1 MATRVS
7 IISLSIASVFTAVLL
22 IRTAIQGSSIQ
33 ALGQK
38 VVSGISVVGE
48 KQAQIKAQ
56 NHQYLSVEQQSYIQN
71 LKSVDLATQNSPQS
85 SLTQQALGSEDH
97 YLNQLFK
104 RVEDSVVQVTRI
116 IPTPSSQNPQ
126 GNSSALG
133 SGIVYDTNGHVITNN
148 HVVGN
153 AKIVDVTF
161 IDGNRHTAK
170 VVGTDVYN
178 DLAVLKIIGNLTKPV
193 IPLPL
198 GNSSALQVG
207 DRVIAI
213 GNPFGL
219 DDTMTTGIVSQTG
232 RLLPDSNMRFSIP
245 DVIQTDALIDPG
257 NSGGP
262 LLNMKRQVIGINTA
276 TVSDN
281 GAFSG
286 IGLAIPSDTAKRIIP
301 VLIEKG
307 NYTHPY
313 LGLNGATLTSD
324 LAASI
329 RGLNPD
335 FQGILVDSII
345 KGGAADKAGLHGS
358 STDQYGK
365 KHGGDVI
372 TAVDG
377 HQVKRMEDLISYIE
391 QHKSVGQKLMFT
403 VYRDGKTLNL
413 QAILQHRLSPLQ
425 SLKP

>member
-1 MATRVS
+1 MATRVR
-7 IISLSIASVFTAVLL
+7 IISLSITSVFTAVLL
-22 IRTAIQGSSIQ
+22 IQTAIQGSSIQ
-33 ALGQK
+33 ALGQM
-38 VVSGISVVGE
+38 VVSGISAVGD
-48 KQAQIKAQ
+48 KQAQITAQ
-56 NHQYLSVEQQSYIQN
+56 IHQYLSVEQQSYIQN

-133 SGIVYDTNGHVITNN
+133 SGIVYDTNGHIITNN

-193 IPLPL
+193 SPLPL

-219 DDTMTTGIVSQTG
+219 DDTMTTGIVSQ
-232 RLLPDSNMRFSIP
+232 IC
-245 DVIQTDALIDPG
+245 
-257 NSGGP
+257 
-262 LLNMKRQVIGINTA
+262 
-276 TVSDN
+276 
-281 GAFSG
+281 
-286 IGLAIPSDTAKRIIP
+286 
-301 VLIEKG
+301 
-307 NYTHPY
+307 
-313 LGLNGATLTSD
+313 
-324 LAASI
+324 
-329 RGLNPD
+329 
-335 FQGILVDSII
+335 
-345 KGGAADKAGLHGS
+345 
-358 STDQYGK
+358 
-365 KHGGDVI
+365 
-372 TAVDG
+372 
-377 HQVKRMEDLISYIE
+377 
-391 QHKSVGQKLMFT
+391 
-403 VYRDGKTLNL
+403 
-413 QAILQHRLSPLQ
+413 
-425 SLKP
+425 

>member
-1 MATRVS
+1 MTSQYFA
-7 IISLSIASVFTAVLL
+7 
-22 IRTAIQGSSIQ
+22 
-33 ALGQK
+33 
-38 VVSGISVVGE
+38 
-48 KQAQIKAQ
+48 KAQ
-56 NHQYLSVEQQSYIQN
+56 
-71 LKSVDLATQNSPQS
+71 KPDLPV
-85 SLTQQALGSEDH
+85 LGSEDH

-104 RVEDSVVQVTRI
+104 RVENSVVQVTRT
-116 IPTPSSQNPQ
+116 IPTPNSQNPQ
-126 GNSSALG
+126 GNGSALG
-133 SGIVYDTNGHVITNN
+133 SGIVYDTNGHIITNN
-148 HVVGN
+148 HVVDN
-153 AKIVDVTF
+153 AKTVDVTF
-161 IDGNRHTAK
+161 IDGNRYTAK
-170 VVGTDVYN
+170 VLGTDVYN
-178 DLAVLKIIGNLTKPV
+178 DLAVLKIIGNLSKPV
-193 IPLPL
+193 TPLPL

-232 RLLPDSNMRFSIP
+232 RLLPDTNLGFSIP

-262 LLNMKRQVIGINTA
+262 LLNMEGKVIGINTA

-301 VLIEKG
+301 ILIEKG

-324 LAASI
+324 LAGSV

-335 FQGILVDSII
+335 FQGILVDSIV
-345 KGGAADKAGLHGS
+345 KGGAADRAGLHGS
-358 STDQYGK
+358 STDQFGK

-377 HQVKRMEDLISYIE
+377 HQVKRMEDLISYVE
-391 QHKSVGQKLMFT
+391 QHKSVGEKMILT
-403 VYRDGKTLNL
+403 VYRDGQTINL
-413 QAILQHRLSPLQ
+413 QTVLQHRPSPVQ
-425 SLKP
+425 SIKSPSTS

>member
-1 MATRVS
+1 MMHLFVTRLMHRRRN
-7 IISLSIASVFTAVLL
+7 IVLL
-22 IRTAIQGSSIQ
+22 LTLTLIVLSTSLLMTVQYNTRA
-33 ALGQK
+33 QK
-38 VVSGISVVGE
+38 
-48 KQAQIKAQ
+48 
-56 NHQYLSVEQQSYIQN
+56 
-71 LKSVDLATQNSPQS
+71 LAV
-85 SLTQQALGSEDH
+85 LGSEDH

-104 RVEDSVVQVTRI
+104 RVENSVVQVTRI
-116 IPTPSSQNPQ
+116 IPAANSQNPQ
-126 GNSSALG
+126 GNASALG
-133 SGIVYDTNGHVITNN
+133 SGIVYDTNGHIITNN
-148 HVVGN
+148 HVVDN
-153 AKIVDVTF
+153 AKTVDVTF
-161 IDGNRHTAK
+161 IDGNRYTAK

-193 IPLPL
+193 TPLPL
-198 GNSSALQVG
+198 GNSSALEVG
-207 DRVIAI
+207 ERVVAI

-232 RLLPDSNMRFSIP
+232 RLLPDANLGFSIP

-262 LLNMKRQVIGINTA
+262 LLNMEGQVIGINTA
-276 TVSDN
+276 TISDN

-324 LAASI
+324 LAASV

-335 FQGILVDSII
+335 FQGILVDSIV
-345 KGGAADKAGLHGS
+345 KGGAADRAGLHGS

-391 QHKSVGQKLMFT
+391 QYKSVGEKVILT
-403 VYRDGKTLNL
+403 VYRDGQTLNL
-413 QAILQHRLSPLQ
+413 QTILQHRPSPLQ
-425 SLKP
+425 SVKSP